1 MGGEVQTL
9 KMEIASKS
17 AALSHREQSAGD
29 DLAAR
34 KKKIHKYY
42 EKMVLKNCAALHS
55 EYQQNLTRL
64 QTQFDER
71 LRELTKKGDADADA
85 KHEKDLKET
94 MAKAKAQSETA
105 ARHEKELNEMTAR
118 FEAAQATENGFK
130 LEIAKFQL
138 ENEELS
144 GAVTAKSAE
153 LTQSERKHSTETAA
167 MQRRAEAKEKE
178 FLEMREIVCA
188 LRRQKEAMAQN
199 KCAVPAQSKQ
209 RQFELTK
216 NAEALTAQLNASETR
231 NAAISGKLE
240 KYRRS
245 DAQIR
250 QCALKYRGRL
260 KGVHKFGRDLRL
272 EIRSHKNELS
282 FIKSSFAMFMERLFH
297 EMGVSFNKIQAQ
309 SAKHRMKMEMKSES
323 TEKRK
328 SVKSEATSQSALT
341 QCAVEMER
349 GNGLDID
356 ELRDEVNTIRNE
368 LDRAKIALSPKKIK
382 FNKIS
387 AGSIDSSVTS
397 SARQHTKSRARTSI
411 QRPKSSRRRESFDTA
426 TISKLRTDLQSL
438 ESTYKH
444 SKRETKRRYSFGDQY
459 SVESSSS
466 SGL

>member
-1 MGGEVQTL
+1 MG
-9 KMEIASKS
+9 
-17 AALSHREQSAGD
+17 
-29 DLAAR
+29 
-34 KKKIHKYY
+34 
-42 EKMVLKNCAALHS
+42 
-55 EYQQNLTRL
+55 
-64 QTQFDER
+64 
-71 LRELTKKGDADADA
+71 
-85 KHEKDLKET
+85 
-94 MAKAKAQSETA
+94 
-105 ARHEKELNEMTAR
+105 HEKELNEMTER

-138 ENEELS
+138 KNEELS

-153 LTQSERKHSTETAA
+153 LTQSERKHSEETAA

-178 FLEMREIVCA
+178 YLEMREIVCA

-199 KCAVPAQSKQ
+199 KCAVSAQSKQ

-231 NAAISGKLE
+231 NAAILGKLE

-260 KGVHKFGRDLRL
+260 KRVHKFGRDLRL

-328 SVKSEATSQSALT
+328 SVKSEATSQAMSQSAQT

-444 SKRETKRRYSFGDQY
+444 SKRETKRRYSMGDQY